1 MVDRNRSLSSALDLI
16 KRFVENWLQASN
28 AFDRDDL
35 AALVDAL
42 DCLKK
47 DAQQKLSMKEATKAG
62 IQSNKRLVSTGG
74 ANQGVRRSSRRIA
87 SAPRLASAASLF
99 VNEHE
104 AESES
109 SDENNGASPETSA
122 ETSSVEHATMV
133 AAVGTSFENASSL
146 GESPIPNLHRAEL
159 VEAGHTFEPGTS
171 PSMLCAAAVVNHQYE
186 HTASQSAP
194 ALSLSNA
201 QPYQSPFNTTYGVVE
216 ELSHSQQQAGI
227 EPPPRA
233 SSNGLHQGLA
243 EQDASISQAREMH
256 LQVDDEEELGMH
268 DAASP
273 QFFND
278 AFEDL
283 FGSSLQNES
292 EMNFTDTSV
301 GYIDVGEAA
310 VGYMDVEEAAVG
322 YMDVEE
328 AIVDNQEQHAADQ
341 HHTQSF
347 AQDPI
352 FQSYLDFACRS
363 NFQLPHETSEHTDQV
378 EVREL
383 LSPLV
388 EGTPL
393 TSKLLHGLIYLLVPG
408 PLRVLELDS
417 GVCDEELLP
426 NESLVDNFALIFS
439 QSTNGLS
446 LLVLGDAEKKTLSVM
461 AHTEIQAQEND
472 IFVANLEGFDS
483 DALHKVLRQRPAEI
497 PRGRCLRI
505 LQCVH
510 EIGCPYILE
519 SLKLAF
525 TQKHEGH
532 PQEAVQQ
539 PIVEKLFHIHLY
551 LDRQETQNHLL
562 VARSRYVKYCYF
574 ETYLLAVEALRKE
587 KRDGTRENKKIS
599 ALKQTTSFKLG
610 LCNEL
615 PPTPHSDEIHRIY
628 EDFSPVEKKRR
639 AEDMV
644 KNEISKKV
652 AKVYRVEEKCI
663 RRDINRYIREGRVLH
678 YILQGGVVLN
688 PSLLLLFPSFG
699 TSPPSLSTARLGI
712 ELKEAE
718 EKSLNKPIEAI
729 WFGKVL
735 QARPGLLEVVPKTI
749 LDLISDSPTE
759 ALDLHELDANRFRD
773 RPLSF
778 FMKPDSVSREANQDM
793 WSCLGA
799 IKINQANLLVFWESS
814 WHSAPEYHALSA
826 SGHKGWLVHAR
837 SDDMLLIAWE
847 PTIEKRSS
855 QRSPLSLLYEP
866 AVEIRKNRPG
876 LLGFVA
882 TKTILDASRSGK
894 RHLAFLA
901 YWRVTPTTKEHF
913 LHLEKTFSTHRGH
926 IVHEEGDRVWVQ
938 WEPTW
943 VLYKDLDGKKQTQLL
958 RLSRDP
964 EKLLRYF
971 HKAVVAYSTLPM
983 VEKRIR

>member
-1 MVDRNRSLSSALDLI
+1 
-16 KRFVENWLQASN
+16 
-28 AFDRDDL
+28 
-35 AALVDAL
+35 
-42 DCLKK
+42 
-47 DAQQKLSMKEATKAG
+47 MKEATKAG

-109 SDENNGASPETSA
+109 SDEDNGASPETSA

-146 GESPIPNLHRAEL
+146 GESPIPDLHRAEL

-216 ELSHSQQQAGI
+216 GLSHGQQQAGI
-227 EPPPRA
+227 ESPPRA

-256 LQVDDEEELGMH
+256 LQVGDEEELGMH

-328 AIVDNQEQHAADQ
+328 AIVDCQEEHAADR

-352 FQSYLDFACRS
+352 FQSYLDFACRL
-363 NFQLPHETSEHTDQV
+363 NFQLPHETPEHTDQV

-417 GVCDEELLP
+417 GVCDGELLP

-439 QSTNGLS
+439 QSTNGLC
-446 LLVLGDAEKKTLSVM
+446 LLVLGDAEKKTLLVLSSRPANLPAMNTLHPKISEWRTKHIDPYEVAPYVESSLLSVWIAEAYFCQRPLTNVPSSRCLRLRFLGELLAPSQRDFILGKWGISSKLAASQQVDTRSVM

-483 DALHKVLRQRPAEI
+483 DALHKVLCQRPAEI

-532 PQEAVQQ
+532 SQEAVQQ

-599 ALKQTTSFKLG
+599 ALKKTTSFKLG

-699 TSPPSLSTARLGI
+699 TNPPSLSTARLGI

-718 EKSLNKPIEAI
+718 EKSLNKPIEVKDIERLTKAEAI

-778 FMKPDSVSREANQDM
+778 FV
-793 WSCLGA
+793 G
-799 IKINQANLLVFWESS
+799 
-814 WHSAPEYHALSA
+814 
-826 SGHKGWLVHAR
+826 
-837 SDDMLLIAWE
+837 
-847 PTIEKRSS
+847 
-855 QRSPLSLLYEP
+855 
-866 AVEIRKNRPG
+866 
-876 LLGFVA
+876 
-882 TKTILDASRSGK
+882 
-894 RHLAFLA
+894 
-901 YWRVTPTTKEHF
+901 
-913 LHLEKTFSTHRGH
+913 
-926 IVHEEGDRVWVQ
+926 
-938 WEPTW
+938 
-943 VLYKDLDGKKQTQLL
+943 
-958 RLSRDP
+958 
-964 EKLLRYF
+964 
-971 HKAVVAYSTLPM
+971 
-983 VEKRIR
+983 